1 MSSIQPGNPSEWQ
14 LYRVLQRSNLLQ
26 YYDTFIAQGKSLR
39 SRIMCNLDLV
49 IQNKLYILRYLRSCF
64 YYGMSLSKFIHVGI
78 VRRIR
83 EIGRE
88 KCWKECNTL
97 QDHWFTVQACKI
109 KVSLTCLIH
118 VKKTG
123 GGAKQNAKSKNIV
136 LTLCII
142 LQQWLE

>member
-64 YYGMSLSKFIHVGI
+64 LLWNVI
-78 VRRIR
+78 V
-83 EIGRE
+83 
-88 KCWKECNTL
+88 
-97 QDHWFTVQACKI
+97 
-109 KVSLTCLIH
+109 KVYTCRNSEEN
-118 VKKTG
+118 KRDRKR
-123 GGAKQNAKSKNIV
+123 KV
-136 LTLCII
+136 L
-142 LQQWLE
+142 ERV